1 MIYWKEAERREEVEK
16 GRERELEARVCPLGA
31 EELGADDLRASL
43 AAKKLVHASVCEA
56 EFTRN

>member
-1 MIYWKEAERREEVEK
+1 MEK